1 MTVLTK
7 IGSYRQVATLS
18 EFTAAVSDSD
28 GGFTQALVA
37 LDPAEWRC
45 AIEIASASSEMRH
58 FNGTVIAQATHVLR
72 GRFHSGITT
81 NTRMQWTDR
90 SDQIRTANVIGVVDV
105 EGAGVETIVAAVE
118 QTEPVL
124 PDSGSSWVAGGWIA

>member
-28 GGFTQALVA
+28 GGFTQSLVA

-45 AIEIASASSEMRH
+45 AIEIASASSELRH

-81 NTRMQWTDR
+81 DTRMVWTDR
-90 SDQIRTANVIGVVDV
+90 AGQTRTANVIGVVDV
-105 EGAGVETIVAAVE
+105 EGAGVETIVAVVE
-118 QTEPVL
+118 VIDVVPPV
-124 PDSGSSWVAGGWIA
+124 DTSWAQGGWMQ